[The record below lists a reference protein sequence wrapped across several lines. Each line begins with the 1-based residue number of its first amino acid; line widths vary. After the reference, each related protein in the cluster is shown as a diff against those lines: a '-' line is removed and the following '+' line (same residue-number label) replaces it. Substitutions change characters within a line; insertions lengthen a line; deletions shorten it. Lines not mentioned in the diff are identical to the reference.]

1 MVPLHGLDVFR
12 PRKTISQVLSA
23 WYQTLPGP
31 CSRACVLARS
41 TSWRP
46 ALGPPGMGCPS
57 GRHWAWAEMGTSIRP
72 RPRAHELSKVN
83 SVGTWNLWWKFH
95 HPRWLLKN
103 GNYPRISRHRL
114 FCFLQQRVRTW
125 NIPINYL
132 QTRSRPG
139 CSRNFL
145 ATLWLWLTYPWKIPY
160 KWRFLAGKIIYKWA
174 IFQSYV
180 K

>member
-12 PRKTISQVLSA
+12 PRKTIYQVLSA

-114 FCFLQQRVRTW
+114 FLLLAAACSDLKHSHKLSSNQVKTGVLTQFLSYPLVMT
-125 NIPINYL
+125 NISMENPL
-132 QTRSRPG
+132 
-139 CSRNFL
+139 
-145 ATLWLWLTYPWKIPY
+145 
-160 KWRFLAGKIIYKWA
+160 
-174 IFQSYV
+174 
-180 K
+180 